1 MLGQQGI
8 IQAPQDP
15 MINNLLLT
23 QDYQSLNMLQ
33 ETNCVDITDYNV
45 NEWIKCRQNP
55 LYFILNY
62 VYFKEYGGK
71 QLYIKEFLH
80 PKLRRVVRIIFR
92 HHMAMLMASRQL
104 GKALSLDTPI
114 PLAGGGYTT
123 MGEIKVGDF
132 ILDGNGNPTQVIAT
146 TDVMFDHDCYQFEF
160 DNGDVSII
168 ADEDH
173 LWKVSNS
180 ACRFDDKIKTTKE
193 LYDIQE
199 KIKKWKNPT
208 MCRITLPEN
217 INLSPQNDELPIHP
231 YVLGL
236 WLGDGTSSQGCISC
250 HEEDY
255 EEYVVILENLGYAYS
270 DLRYQQ
276 GSNCS
281 GTFTIY
287 GLITTLKDNDL
298 LNNKHIPNIYLY
310 ASIETRL
317 ELLRG
322 LMDSDGYCMDKCG
335 TCQFYQKDMNLL
347 SQVRYL
353 LNSLGLKNRYS
364 SRIIDGEKYN
374 QLTFTTDKYYV
385 FNLQRKHERQDG
397 SGFMRENRNVYL
409 KNISKVKSV
418 PVRCI
423 QVANL
428 DGMFLCGES
437 MIPTHN
443 SSIAAAILSWAIIFY
458 PDNRAV
464 IFNFQKAAAQENL
477 NKVKFVI
484 KNLPAWLRMT
494 VPNASRSEI
503 KTYLELKNGSR
514 LDTFYPSTTTSP
526 DTLSRSLSV
535 PIIYADEVAFI
546 PHMQDIYGAAQPTIS
561 KAREQAIKNDYPY
574 FILMTSTPNGVD
586 DTGKFFYEMYDKAVE
601 SDNLFIVDSE
611 SGIEDWDEN
620 VDTTIAD
627 SSKNSFIRVRYH
639 WSEDPT
645 KDIAWYERQKKELNF
660 NTRQI
665 NQELDLLFV
674 GGTNCIFDDETLQKF
689 IYAPRSSVIDLQ
701 NQSKLDLYINEFD
714 IKDYYLV
721 GVDTASS
728 IRGAFNAIEI
738 FSYKNFNQIAE
749 MNVRLGSLT
758 KYGEVVDSL
767 FKWLYKIVG
776 ARIILCIENNSIG
789 KAIVEHLLY
798 HVKDFNYLP
807 HVYKDL
813 KKSEIPGQSIDMQDH
828 EYGINT
834 NTRSK
839 ELMVSLLYDSLKEY
853 PSRLKSQDLIA
864 QMSSIQR
871 SNRGIIK
878 SSGYS
883 DMFMACCFCAYV
895 RKMTQLQIL
904 PLLDFS
910 NAQISQNFFQSIK
923 SAADMMNTK
932 LIIQSDNKNQVS
944 EFITRPKTIQEDEA
958 LTQQYQQ
965 DTVKQDIIQGEDW
978 RIFMPIFSPFD
989 K

>member
-8 IQAPQDP
+8 IKAPQDP

-33 ETNCVDITDYNV
+33 ETNEVDITEYNV

-71 QLYIKEFLH
+71 QLYTKEFLH
-80 PKLRRVVRIIFR
+80 PKLRRVVRTIFR

-104 GKALSLDTPI
+104 GK
-114 PLAGGGYTT
+114 
-123 MGEIKVGDF
+123 
-132 ILDGNGNPTQVIAT
+132 
-146 TDVMFDHDCYQFEF
+146 
-160 DNGDVSII
+160 
-168 ADEDH
+168 
-173 LWKVSNS
+173 
-180 ACRFDDKIKTTKE
+180 
-193 LYDIQE
+193 
-199 KIKKWKNPT
+199 
-208 MCRITLPEN
+208 
-217 INLSPQNDELPIHP
+217 
-231 YVLGL
+231 
-236 WLGDGTSSQGCISC
+236 
-250 HEEDY
+250 
-255 EEYVVILENLGYAYS
+255 
-270 DLRYQQ
+270 
-276 GSNCS
+276 
-281 GTFTIY
+281 
-287 GLITTLKDNDL
+287 
-298 LNNKHIPNIYLY
+298 
-310 ASIETRL
+310 
-317 ELLRG
+317 
-322 LMDSDGYCMDKCG
+322 
-335 TCQFYQKDMNLL
+335 
-347 SQVRYL
+347 
-353 LNSLGLKNRYS
+353 
-364 SRIIDGEKYN
+364 
-374 QLTFTTDKYYV
+374 
-385 FNLQRKHERQDG
+385 
-397 SGFMRENRNVYL
+397 
-409 KNISKVKSV
+409 
-418 PVRCI
+418 
-423 QVANL
+423 
-428 DGMFLCGES
+428 
-437 MIPTHN
+437 

-601 SDNLFIVDSE
+601 SDNLFIADPD
-611 SGIEDWDEN
+611 SGIEDWAEN
-620 VDTTIAD
+620 ADVTIAD

-639 WSEDPT
+639 WSEDST

-689 IYAPRSSVIDLQ
+689 IYVPRSAVIDLS
-701 NQSKLDLYINEFD
+701 NQSKLDIFQTEFD
-714 IKDYYLV
+714 PKDYYLV

-728 IRGAFNAIEI
+728 IRGAFNAIEV
-738 FSYKNFNQIAE
+738 FSYKNFNQVAE

-767 FKWLYKIVG
+767 FRWLYKIVG

-789 KAIVEHLLY
+789 KSIVEHLLY

-813 KKSEIPGQSIDMQDH
+813 KKSEIPGQAIDMQDH

-839 ELMVSLLYDSLKEY
+839 ELMVSLLYDSLKEF

-883 DMFMACCFCAYV
+883 DMFMASCFCAYV
-895 RKMTQLQIL
+895 RKMTELQIL

-944 EFITRPKTIQEDEA
+944 EFITRPKTVQEDEA

-965 DTVKQDIIQGEDW
+965 DSSKQDTIQGEDW